1 MTHIFEEQG
10 QNILSLL
17 CSNPL
22 SLGLN
27 IFKGLFRYYQ
37 VELHSNKTEFPPI
50 LI

>member
-27 IFKGLFRYYQ
+27 IFKGLFMYIIKLSYTQIR
-37 VELHSNKTEFPPI
+37 LSFLPF
-50 LI
+50 